1 MRGGMRTTRLGL
13 LVVAV
18 LPLAACAVEADEAG
32 DDGVSEA
39 AVGEADEAAIDAASL
54 ELPVS
59 PAVGRFAEASARL
72 LGEALDR
79 VPGDTL
85 EEKAAGLARAYD
97 GIEGDDVAAKAR
109 TIARVI
115 EVLRA
120 AFPAGADGGSAGPW
134 LDLFG
139 RHYPTFAALAGADGN
154 LGPGDVDPIVSSL
167 VPQIDGWVAASLEQ
181 TGCTPDLGG
190 EQRCFRPIVAN
201 AIARRIQRGRA
212 RLYYGARDQAVAGAR
227 AQARDVFAW
236 LGARDPGV
244 RDAPR
249 AVGLQALLA
258 AASDAKSAAGGGAGP
273 ALDRSRPLPVAFPDG
288 IPIRA
293 LGPLAERKI
302 PVDLRVGVATVGGRE
317 VVVLRG
323 R

>member
-1 MRGGMRTTRLGL
+1 MSRGMRRLQL
-13 LVVAV
+13 APIVLAA
-18 LPLAACAVEADEAG
+18 LPLVACAPEGDAAG
-32 DDGVSEA
+32 DDAVSEA

-59 PAVGRFAEASARL
+59 PAVGRLAEASARL

-79 VPGDTL
+79 VPGATL
-85 EEKAAGLARAYD
+85 DEKAAGLARAYD
-97 GIEGDDVAAKAR
+97 GIEGDDLAEKAT

-115 EVLRA
+115 AVLRA
-120 AFPAGADGGSAGPW
+120 AFPAGAQGASAGPW
-134 LDLFG
+134 LDLFA
-139 RHYPTFAALAGADGN
+139 RHYPVFASLAGADGS

-167 VPQIDGWVAASLEQ
+167 VPQIDGWVASSLEQ
-181 TGCTPDLGG
+181 TGCTPDTGG
-190 EQRCFRPIVAN
+190 ERRCFRPLVAN
-201 AIARRIQRGRA
+201 AIARRIHRGRA

-227 AQARDVFAW
+227 GQARDVFGW

-249 AVGLQALLA
+249 AVDLGALLDA
-258 AASDAKSAAGGGAGP
+258 ARDARSAAGPGAGA

-293 LGPLAERKI
+293 LAPLAERKV
-302 PVDLRVGVATVGGRE
+302 PVDLRVGVGTVGGRE
-317 VVVLRG
+317 VVVLRA